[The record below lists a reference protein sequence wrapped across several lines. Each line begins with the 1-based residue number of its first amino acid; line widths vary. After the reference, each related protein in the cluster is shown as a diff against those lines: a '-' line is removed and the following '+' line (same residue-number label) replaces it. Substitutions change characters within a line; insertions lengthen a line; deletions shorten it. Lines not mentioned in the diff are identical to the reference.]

1 MDIVERK
8 RGDRRR
14 LARLIAKESDAM
26 QRDRLRSVLLVL
38 QGRQALEVADVLG
51 RSRRFVQRW
60 AYAYRDGGIEAVRG
74 RTAPG
79 RQRRLSPEQEARFVQ
94 RVKAGATPRD
104 GVASLRGPQIQ
115 GILDREFGKTFS
127 LNGIY
132 KLLNRHGFVCLKPR
146 PRHPRQDPAAAKA
159 FKRRAPFL

>member
-1 MDIVERK
+1 ME
-8 RGDRRR
+8 
-14 LARLIAKESDAM
+14 
-26 QRDRLRSVLLVL
+26 
-38 QGRQALEVADVLG
+38 
-51 RSRRFVQRW
+51 
-60 AYAYRDGGIEAVRG
+60 
-74 RTAPG
+74 
-79 RQRRLSPEQEARFVQ
+79 
-94 RVKAGATPRD
+94 RVKAGVTPRD